1 MLAAKIADV
10 GHIFVVGSEKKK
22 NHTPKVVLC
31 SIPANVGAA
40 MEPVFLSEG
49 QC

>member
-31 SIPANVGAA
+31 SSPGAA